1 MNSKGFTL
9 IELLASMVILAILMA
24 LTIPNIMGILSQNK
38 NANYLEDAKKLVS
51 TAKYRYSSSEFT
63 KTRLTNGRC
72 YQMTIKYLNNGE
84 FDEAPNGGT
93 YFNQYSY
100 VLIQKKDAKHTV
112 YYVSLAEKIK
122 GKEQYYYIPLTKY
135 ESLTA
140 DDGGVVEESNTAPAS
155 SNISTLCPSGVE
167 VKNTSSYSGIHG
179 GD

>member
-63 KTRLTNGRC
+63 KTKLTNGRC

-84 FDEAPNGGT
+84 FDEAPNGGS

-122 GKEQYYYIPLTKY
+122 GKHLLIVDDVITTGATVISCAQELAKAEGVRISVLSIGLTK
-135 ESLTA
+135 E
-140 DDGGVVEESNTAPAS
+140 
-155 SNISTLCPSGVE
+155 
-167 VKNTSSYSGIHG
+167 
-179 GD
+179 